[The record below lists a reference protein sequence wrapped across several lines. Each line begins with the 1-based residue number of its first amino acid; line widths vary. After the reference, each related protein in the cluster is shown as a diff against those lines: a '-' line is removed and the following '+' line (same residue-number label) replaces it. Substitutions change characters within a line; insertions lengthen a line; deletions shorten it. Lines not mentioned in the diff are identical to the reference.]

1 MKKTSNV
8 GRENGQGCSKYKGPE
23 VGRNLF
29 FSPCACVEPLINPRM
44 LLKLLAHR
52 AKDFLIPATKHTMFV
67 CLNKTYAKALTLFF
81 KVFVLFLKLLS
92 WLLSEFLLL
101 F

>member
-1 MKKTSNV
+1 MLNKGKKNRERGWEEGKTMKKMSNV
-8 GRENGQGCSKYKGPE
+8 GRENGQGCSKYKDPE

-52 AKDFLIPATKHTMFV
+52 AKDLLIPAAKHTMFV
-67 CLNKTYAKALTLFF
+67 
-81 KVFVLFLKLLS
+81 
-92 WLLSEFLLL
+92 
-101 F
+101 